1 MSEVSYCCGCSY
13 EDSTISDCCSVE
25 MHHDVDICPSC
36 REHTEPVGHICNE
49 CGNWFEEPEE
59 EMEYEERMRENAME
73 ERSDAKRKYNE

>member
-1 MSEVSYCCGCSY
+1 
-13 EDSTISDCCSVE
+13 

-36 REHTEPVGHICNE
+36 REHTEPVGHICND